1 MLAGVGLPLRL
12 VLVLIAHPEALTMSA
27 LVGLGRRIEE
37 SRVCWSRRAPAV
49 QVTLPKRVP
58 EFGSRKLVVVFQGYI
73 RAVIVH
79 HARDRAVGAQRVSAK
94 LLIGGMMALE
104 IVGRRHGAVL
114 RDAVEVKV
122 GEAHLFFH
130 LGRTLGRTA
139 TAARLNHG
147 FPGTS
152 PW

>member
-1 MLAGVGLPLRL
+1 VLAGVGLPGQPVL
-12 VLVLIAHPEALTMSA
+12 VLVAHPEALTMSA
-27 LVGLGRRIEE
+27 LVGLGRGIEK
-37 SRVCWSRRAPAV
+37 SRVGWSRRAPAV

-58 EFGSRKLVVVFQGYI
+58 QFSSRKLVVVFQGYI

-94 LLIGGMMALE
+94 LLISDWMVALE
-104 IVGRRHGAVL
+104 IVGRRHGAVF

-122 GEAHLFFH
+122 GEANLLFH
-130 LGRTLGRTA
+130 LGRTA